1 MEDIFGQIEC
11 RTKSDSVVMRI
22 LRSAMDEA
30 HEKLQSR
37 DGPIQFLH
45 DRSTFYELAAI
56 LVEGGLS
63 IVRDEKTDDMAANC
77 NKIHSDLTEI
87 KSWLAGRIQD
97 MRHLILEKDREL
109 TDLSEK
115 SLELKEREAACR
127 AENEDIFRL
136 KDSVDQQV
144 SSMKQKLDEER
155 RALIIERRNKKTRVS
170 SPNLSFEFLDKERNG
185 SPIFKDDVDF
195 DIDIDIPGMN
205 VKKPNNQNVLIR
217 KMSSDIDILKETLD
231 LAFGRIGTIPF
242 ENQWAC
248 SVERDVE
255 LTLVRGFLDDLRRGP
270 LAGPNDWMEFVDE
283 LRNLCREL
291 RDYVK
296 TNDMHE
302 KRRPVIAR
310 SSSEPVSDIEFTG
323 DNNSDFDEVDG
334 KKHVAKMKKNF
345 ESIIKKQVEE
355 LSRLKREGGEGSFS
369 RIGRE
374 KGGSRLERRIRDAI
388 MRLENLTKRDQLKKS
403 RSFNFKPTDHV
414 RANRSSINEV
424 KRLKFEVERVKEER
438 DELFF
443 ENFVMQDTY
452 RVLLRCVTSDFRE
465 IFEACTSEKDD
476 FATECLLRDD
486 IYRFLIL
493 EAAKDSCVAENQENV
508 SNADIFREGSLIRKF
523 DSLLKCLEAEED
535 LMLRANSEIKEHNV
549 SNSLVILN
557 CEEIDERDA
566 IEWLITDDECTF
578 ISVSEK
584 LERALQQLYTSK
596 ELLVELEQSL
606 KVSEESEEFCCRGL
620 SSDVECGKGSSVI
633 SYNGVLGNIVELLGV
648 VGNFEHA
655 LGENVESK
663 CLRIQSLKHDV
674 ELLAETVNS
683 VGKQKL
689 LYKKAFVSRCQ
700 SLMLAEAEVDLLGD
714 QVETLLCLLE
724 RIYFELNQNAKVFSA
739 YFQVIVYD
747 TLKLI
752 KRELKDGRP
761 CRPKS

>member
-63 IVRDEKTDDMAANC
+63 IVRDEQTDDMAANC

-109 TDLSEK
+109 TDLSETRSRLEK
-115 SLELKEREAACR
+115 SLELKEREACR

-155 RALIIERRNKKTRVS
+155 RALSIERRNKKTRVS

-195 DIDIDIPGMN
+195 DIPGVN
-205 VKKPNNQNVLIR
+205 VKQPNNQNVLIR
-217 KMSSDIDILKETLD
+217 KMCSDIDILKETLD
-231 LAFGRIGTIPF
+231 LAFGRIGTIPS

-255 LTLVRGFLDDLRRGP
+255 LTLVRGFLDELRLG
-270 LAGPNDWMEFVDE
+270 GPNERAGFSSDDWMDFLDE

-355 LSRLKREGGEGSFS
+355 LSRLKREGGEGSFY

-374 KGGSRLERRIRDAI
+374 KGGSRLERKIRDAI
-388 MRLENLTKRDQLKKS
+388 TRLENLTKRDQLKKS
-403 RSFNFKPTDHV
+403 RSFNFKSDHV
-414 RANRSSINEV
+414 RANRSTGNEV
-424 KRLKFEVERVKEER
+424 KRLKFEVESLKEER
-438 DELFF
+438 DGLFF
-443 ENFVMQDTY
+443 ENFLMQDTY

-465 IFEACTSEKDD
+465 IFEACNSEKVD
-476 FATECLLRDD
+476 FATECLLRED
-486 IYRFLIL
+486 IHRFLIL
-493 EAAKDSCVAENQENV
+493 EAAKDSSVPENQENV

-549 SNSLVILN
+549 TNSLVILN

-606 KVSEESEEFCCRGL
+606 KVSEDSEDYCCRGR
-620 SSDVECGKGSSVI
+620 SSDVDGPEFEKGSSVI

-655 LGENVESK
+655 LEENVESK
-663 CLRIQSLKHDV
+663 CLRYLS
-674 ELLAETVNS
+674 
-683 VGKQKL
+683 
-689 LYKKAFVSRCQ
+689 
-700 SLMLAEAEVDLLGD
+700 
-714 QVETLLCLLE
+714 
-724 RIYFELNQNAKVFSA
+724 
-739 YFQVIVYD
+739 
-747 TLKLI
+747 
-752 KRELKDGRP
+752 
-761 CRPKS
+761 